1 MSKFLKLFI
10 IFISISSPFLVG
22 SCILYC
28 ISYERRDIEKY
39 EQYYQI
45 SNGLASIGSIFL
57 MASIVML
64 VIFLIRRKVEEN
76 RNSSISRGSSSS
88 YSSYNNSS
96 NSSSSSSSNESINLT
111 NSDGSSNGLKI
122 SDGKITG
129 VDGYGLHYYVDKE
142 NGRISGLNG
151 DTKGY
156 IREDGTVT
164 DIDGWTKGRITSDG
178 RFVDNSGNTQNDI
191 DEFIENLNKY

>member
-1 MSKFLKLFI
+1 
-10 IFISISSPFLVG
+10 
-22 SCILYC
+22 
-28 ISYERRDIEKY
+28 
-39 EQYYQI
+39 
-45 SNGLASIGSIFL
+45 
-57 MASIVML
+57 ML

-129 VDGYGLHYYVDKE
+129 VDGYGLHYYVDKDS
-142 NGRISGLNG
+142 GRISGLNG

-156 IREDGTVT
+156 IKEDGTVT

-178 RFVDNSGNTQNDI
+178 RFVDNCGNTQNDV
-191 DEFIENLNKY
+191 DDFIENLNKY